1 MWRQVTTMNF
11 IWNFLSRSS
20 IIQTSISKII
30 RRIVRRGNDGDGS
43 ADIAGLGGD
52 FSSYLRLLLMQELPD
67 KQSLLGQMVLTNNE
81 YSNLVACQWILAGT
95 FSRAFYEISI
105 ANEFWD
111 RLQRRS
117 CLLEVLMQVCKL
129 KLLHLELRLSFLE
142 LIPII
147 I

>member
-43 ADIAGLGGD
+43 ADIAGLGD
-52 FSSYLRLLLMQELPD
+52 FSSYLRLLFVMQELPT
-67 KQSLLGQMVLTNNE
+67 KQSLRGQMVLTNNE

-95 FSRAFYEISI
+95 FQEHFMKLVLPMSFETDYRE
-105 ANEFWD
+105 
-111 RLQRRS
+111 S

-129 KLLHLELRLSFLE
+129 KLLHLELRLVS
-142 LIPII
+142 
-147 I
+147 